1 MFLIANFGETL
12 TTGASRVETTFND
25 MNERWNLLNYKVLFA
40 INVFWYQQTFIPIM
54 PEFMNSKGGEFLLPS
69 LKSYKIS
76 LEA

>member
-12 TTGASRVETTFND
+12 TTGASRETTFND
-25 MNERWNLLNYKVLFA
+25 MNELWNLSNYKVLFA

-54 PEFMNSKGGEFLLPS
+54 PGFLYSKGGEFLLPS

-76 LEA
+76 LEV